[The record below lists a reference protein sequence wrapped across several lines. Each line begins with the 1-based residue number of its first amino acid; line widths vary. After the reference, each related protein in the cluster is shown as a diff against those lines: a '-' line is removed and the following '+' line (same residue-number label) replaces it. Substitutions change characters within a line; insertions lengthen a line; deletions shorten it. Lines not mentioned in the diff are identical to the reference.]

1 MERKPPSQTR
11 FWFATQSSSPTRT
24 SIVSSFDCVTSQ
36 KSVREGGYGKDFLP
50 VQLMHPLEMKLRM
63 NSEPGNLNLVAA
75 V

>member
-1 MERKPPSQTR
+1 MGKEASLADAILVCHPIFLSNEDL
-11 FWFATQSSSPTRT
+11 
-24 SIVSSFDCVTSQ
+24 VSSFDCVTSQ

>member
-1 MERKPPSQTR
+1 MGKEASLADAIFVFHPIFLSNEDL
-11 FWFATQSSSPTRT
+11 
-24 SIVSSFDCVTSQ
+24 VSSFDCVTSQ

-63 NSEPGNLNLVAA
+63 NSEPGNFNLVAA